1 MCVGVGWR
9 GGGGAWALS
18 SEYKTD
24 QAQLLIL
31 HFTVAKLR
39 FWDCPCKHENIS
51 DIRTVIY
58 KQNTS

>member
-1 MCVGVGWR
+1 MCMGGGGWE
-9 GGGGAWALS
+9 GGGAWALS

-51 DIRTVIY
+51 DIRTVY